1 MRDRLSVIM
10 RHQATLMGK
19 FRHIE
24 EQNGFNFHGDVELG
38 VPQNINAYGTQHEL
52 RRLAWCIQEELCEAA
67 SAMDSGT
74 ASDSKLEI
82 QKELIDALHFIC
94 EFLLTLG
101 YWPSD
106 LPAEDFRRPEYVPEG
121 LTPNLFQTMML
132 LGMTINELKN
142 KPWKQTPRVTDLDKF
157 KDQLARFMRS
167 FIRTCYASGMTDQDI
182 EDVYL
187 GKNSENQERIAT
199 GV

>member
-19 FRHIE
+19 FREIE
-24 EQNGFNFHGDVELG
+24 EKNGFTFHSDL
-38 VPQNINAYGTQHEL
+38 VPQTIDSYQTQHEL

-67 SAMDSGT
+67 EAMENFEESHD
-74 ASDSKLEI
+74 ANLDC

-106 LPAEDFRRPEYVPEG
+106 LPAEDFRRPEYVSG
-121 LTPNLFQTMML
+121 SRAALLFQTMTE
-132 LGMTINELKN
+132 LGKAINCLKN
-142 KPWKQTPRVTDLDKF
+142 KPWKQTPRVTDIDLF
-157 KDQLARFMRS
+157 KDRLARFVRY
-167 FIRTCYASGMTDQDI
+167 FIRTCHAFGMTDDQI
-182 EDVYL
+182 EDTYL
-187 GKNSENQERIAT
+187 GKHAENQERIAT